1 MSEAEMVH
9 LLHQVMSKSDL
20 LTTEFFQKIEEQ
32 QKERL
37 ILIEDKTKS
46 NAKQTNNNDK
56 TN

>member
-1 MSEAEMVH
+1 VSEAEMVH